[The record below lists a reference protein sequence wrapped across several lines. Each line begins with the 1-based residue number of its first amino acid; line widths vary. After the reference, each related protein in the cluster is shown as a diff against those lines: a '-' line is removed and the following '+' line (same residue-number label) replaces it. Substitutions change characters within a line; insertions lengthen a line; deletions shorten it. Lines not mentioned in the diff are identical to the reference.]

1 MCSSD
6 LFPAVALAR
15 RAGTAGGTAPAVFNG
30 ADEACVA
37 AFMDG
42 RLPFLGIVDTVARV
56 LEEHLGG
63 AAEMP
68 WVDGNNATLENVFSA
83 DGWARARAA
92 ELVEA
97 REREA

>member
-6 LFPAVALAR
+6 LAEHLE
-15 RAGTAGGTAPAVFNG
+15 GG
-30 ADEACVA
+30 AD
-37 AFMDG
+37 
-42 RLPFLGIVDTVARV
+42 I
-56 LEEHLGG
+56 
-63 AAEMP
+63 P

-97 REREA
+97 RQREA